1 MFLFVFLLRII
12 LYFYHY
18 YFDPLNLAVMEI
30 FYADDDPVD
39 IVFFTRALKRIDPSV
54 TCVTATDGVEALD
67 KLFNQPKKP
76 DAIFIDLYMPK
87 LDGIECVIAI
97 KRNKEL
103 KRIPII
109 IISNAI
115 NKKEID
121 QFNRLGVYYFLSKST
136 FEDLEAS
143 LKNIL
148 DSLKGN

>member
-1 MFLFVFLLRII
+1 
-12 LYFYHY
+12 
-18 YFDPLNLAVMEI
+18 MEI

-39 IVFFTRALKRIDPSV
+39 IVFFTRALKRIDPAI

-67 KLFNQPKKP
+67 KLFNQQNKP
-76 DAIFIDLYMPK
+76 DAIFIDLFMPK

-115 NKKEID
+115 NKKEVD

-136 FEDLEAS
+136 FEDLEMS

-148 DSLKGN
+148 NSLRGQ

>member
-1 MFLFVFLLRII
+1 
-12 LYFYHY
+12 
-18 YFDPLNLAVMEI
+18 MEI

-39 IVFFTRALKRIDPSV
+39 IVFFTRALKRIDPAI

-67 KLFNQPKKP
+67 KLFNQQNKP

-115 NKKEID
+115 NKKEVD

-136 FEDLEAS
+136 FEDLEVS

-148 DSLKGN
+148 NSLRG

>member
-1 MFLFVFLLRII
+1 
-12 LYFYHY
+12 
-18 YFDPLNLAVMEI
+18 MEI

-39 IVFFTRALKRIDPSV
+39 IVFFSRALKRIDP
-54 TCVTATDGVEALD
+54 TIKCNTATDGVEALD
-67 KLFNQPKKP
+67 KLFSQTEKP

-97 KRNKEL
+97 KRNKDL

-148 DSLKGN
+148 TSLHGK

>member
-1 MFLFVFLLRII
+1 
-12 LYFYHY
+12 
-18 YFDPLNLAVMEI
+18 MEI

-39 IVFFTRALKRIDPSV
+39 IVFFTRALKRIDPAIN
-54 TCVTATDGVEALD
+54 CVTATDGVEALD
-67 KLFNQPKKP
+67 KLFNQQTRP

-115 NKKEID
+115 NKKEVD

-136 FEDLEAS
+136 FEDLEMS

-148 DSLKGN
+148 NSLRGQ

>member
-1 MFLFVFLLRII
+1 MLEPNVI
-12 LYFYHY
+12 
-18 YFDPLNLAVMEI
+18 DTKSQPMVI

-39 IVFFTRALKRIDPSV
+39 LVFFTRALKRIDSTI
-54 TCVTATDGVEALD
+54 TCITASDGVEALD
-67 KLFNQPKKP
+67 KLFSQTNKP
-76 DAIFIDLYMPK
+76 DAIFIDLYMPR

-97 KRNKEL
+97 KRNKDF

-115 NKKEID
+115 NKKEVD

-143 LKNIL
+143 LRNIINAL
-148 DSLKGN
+148 SGQ

>member
-1 MFLFVFLLRII
+1 
-12 LYFYHY
+12 
-18 YFDPLNLAVMEI
+18 MEI

-39 IVFFTRALKRIDPSV
+39 IVFFTRALRRIDP
-54 TCVTATDGVEALD
+54 TIKCITATDGVEALD
-67 KLFNQPKKP
+67 KLFSQTQKP
-76 DAIFIDLYMPK
+76 AAIFIDLYMPK

-97 KRNKEL
+97 KRNKDL

-143 LKNIL
+143 LRNIL
-148 DSLKGN
+148 HSIHPG

>member
-1 MFLFVFLLRII
+1 
-12 LYFYHY
+12 
-18 YFDPLNLAVMEI
+18 MEI

-39 IVFFTRALKRIDPSV
+39 IVFFTRALKRIDPDIK
-54 TCVTATDGVEALD
+54 CITATDGVEALD
-67 KLFNQPKKP
+67 KLFSQTQKP
-76 DAIFIDLYMPK
+76 AAIFIDLYMPK

-97 KRNKEL
+97 KRNKDL

-143 LKNIL
+143 LRNIL
-148 DSLKGN
+148 HSIHPV

>member
-1 MFLFVFLLRII
+1 
-12 LYFYHY
+12 
-18 YFDPLNLAVMEI
+18 MEI

-39 IVFFTRALKRIDPSV
+39 IVFFTRALKRVDPAIIC
-54 TCVTATDGVEALD
+54 TTASDGAEALESLYS
-67 KLFNQPKKP
+67 KPTKP
-76 DAIFIDLYMPK
+76 DAIFIDLFMPK

-136 FEDLEAS
+136 FEDLEVS

-148 DSLKGN
+148 ESIKGNYNTGAEFLT

>member
-1 MFLFVFLLRII
+1 VLEPNFIDTKSKPMV
-12 LYFYHY
+12 
-18 YFDPLNLAVMEI
+18 I

-39 IVFFTRALKRIDPSV
+39 LVFFTRALKRIDP
-54 TCVTATDGVEALD
+54 TIICLTASDGVEALD
-67 KLFNQPKKP
+67 KLFSQTNKP
-76 DAIFIDLYMPK
+76 DAIFIDLYMPR

-97 KRNKEL
+97 KRNKDF

-115 NKKEID
+115 NKKEVD

-143 LKNIL
+143 LRNIINAL
-148 DSLKGN
+148 SGQ

>member
-1 MFLFVFLLRII
+1 
-12 LYFYHY
+12 
-18 YFDPLNLAVMEI
+18 MEI
-30 FYADDDPVD
+30 FYAEDDPVD
-39 IVFFTRALKRIDPSV
+39 LVFFTRALKRIDPAIN
-54 TCVTATDGVEALD
+54 CVTANDGVEALD
-67 KLFNQPKKP
+67 KLFNQAVKP

-97 KRNKEL
+97 KRNKDY

-115 NKKEID
+115 NKREVD

-143 LKNIL
+143 LRNIIN
-148 DSLKGN
+148 SLPGK

>member
-1 MFLFVFLLRII
+1 MLEPNVIDTKSR
-12 LYFYHY
+12 
-18 YFDPLNLAVMEI
+18 PMVI

-39 IVFFTRALKRIDPSV
+39 LVFFTRALKRIDPAI
-54 TCVTATDGVEALD
+54 TCLTASDGVEALD
-67 KLFNQPKKP
+67 KSFSQASKP
-76 DAIFIDLYMPK
+76 DAIFIDLYMPR

-97 KRNKEL
+97 KRNKDF

-115 NKKEID
+115 NKKEVD

-143 LKNIL
+143 LRNIINAL
-148 DSLKGN
+148 SGQ

>member
-1 MFLFVFLLRII
+1 MRKLRLLINSH
-12 LYFYHY
+12 YFCAE
-18 YFDPLNLAVMEI
+18 PNLIDTKSQRMVI

-39 IVFFTRALKRIDPSV
+39 LVFFTRALKRIDSTI
-54 TCVTATDGVEALD
+54 TCITASDGVEALD
-67 KLFNQPKKP
+67 KLFSQTNKP
-76 DAIFIDLYMPK
+76 DAIFIDLYMPR

-97 KRNKEL
+97 KRNKDF

-115 NKKEID
+115 NKKEVD

-143 LKNIL
+143 LRNIINAL
-148 DSLKGN
+148 SGQ

>member
-1 MFLFVFLLRII
+1 
-12 LYFYHY
+12 
-18 YFDPLNLAVMEI
+18 MEI

-39 IVFFTRALKRIDPSV
+39 IVFFTRALKRIDPDIK
-54 TCVTATDGVEALD
+54 CITATDGVEALD
-67 KLFNQPKKP
+67 KLFSQKQKP
-76 DAIFIDLYMPK
+76 AAIFVDLYMPK

-97 KRNKEL
+97 KRNKDL

-143 LKNIL
+143 LRNIL
-148 DSLKGN
+148 HSIHPT

>member
-1 MFLFVFLLRII
+1 MV
-12 LYFYHY
+12 
-18 YFDPLNLAVMEI
+18 I

-39 IVFFTRALKRIDPSV
+39 LVFFTRALKRIDPSI
-54 TCVTATDGVEALD
+54 TCVTASDGVEALD
-67 KLFNQPKKP
+67 KLFSQTHKP
-76 DAIFIDLYMPK
+76 DAIFIDLYMPR

-97 KRNKEL
+97 KRNKDF

-115 NKKEID
+115 NKKEVD

-143 LKNIL
+143 LRNIINAL
-148 DSLKGN
+148 SGQ

>member
-1 MFLFVFLLRII
+1 
-12 LYFYHY
+12 
-18 YFDPLNLAVMEI
+18 MEI

-39 IVFFTRALKRIDPSV
+39 IVFFTRALKRIDPAIK
-54 TCVTATDGVEALD
+54 CITATDGVEALD
-67 KLFNQPKKP
+67 KLFSQTEKP

-97 KRNKEL
+97 KRNKDL

-143 LKNIL
+143 LRNIL
-148 DSLKGN
+148 NSLHGK

>member
-1 MFLFVFLLRII
+1 
-12 LYFYHY
+12 
-18 YFDPLNLAVMEI
+18 MEI

-39 IVFFTRALKRIDPSV
+39 IVFFTRALKRIDPDIK
-54 TCVTATDGVEALD
+54 CITATDGVEALD
-67 KLFNQPKKP
+67 KLFSQKQKP
-76 DAIFIDLYMPK
+76 AAIFIDLYMPK

-97 KRNKEL
+97 KRNKDL

-143 LKNIL
+143 LRNIL
-148 DSLKGN
+148 HSIHPM

>member
-1 MFLFVFLLRII
+1 
-12 LYFYHY
+12 
-18 YFDPLNLAVMEI
+18 MEI

-39 IVFFTRALKRIDPSV
+39 IVFFTRALRRIDP
-54 TCVTATDGVEALD
+54 TIKCITATDGVEALD
-67 KLFNQPKKP
+67 KLFSQTQKP

-97 KRNKEL
+97 KRNKDL

-148 DSLKGN
+148 NSLHGR

>member
-1 MFLFVFLLRII
+1 
-12 LYFYHY
+12 
-18 YFDPLNLAVMEI
+18 MEI

-39 IVFFTRALKRIDPSV
+39 VVFFTRALQRIDPTI
-54 TCVTATDGVEALD
+54 TCTTAGDGAEALD
-67 KLFNQPKKP
+67 YLFSKTTRP

-97 KRNKEL
+97 KRNREL

-136 FEDLEAS
+136 FEDLEMS

-148 DSLKGN
+148 DSIKGNYNNGAEFLT

>member
-1 MFLFVFLLRII
+1 
-12 LYFYHY
+12 
-18 YFDPLNLAVMEI
+18 MEI

-39 IVFFTRALKRIDPSV
+39 IVFFTRALKRIDPTV
-54 TCVTATDGVEALD
+54 KCITATDGVEALD
-67 KLFNQPKKP
+67 KLFTETKKP

-97 KRNKEL
+97 KRNKDL

-148 DSLKGN
+148 NSLQGK

>member
-1 MFLFVFLLRII
+1 MV
-12 LYFYHY
+12 
-18 YFDPLNLAVMEI
+18 I

-39 IVFFTRALKRIDPSV
+39 LVFFTRALKRIDSTI
-54 TCVTATDGVEALD
+54 TCLTASDGVEALD
-67 KLFNQPKKP
+67 KLFSQTNKP
-76 DAIFIDLYMPK
+76 DAIFIDLYMPR

-97 KRNKEL
+97 KRNKDF

-115 NKKEID
+115 NKKEVD

-143 LKNIL
+143 LRNIINAL
-148 DSLKGN
+148 SGQ